1 MAVLLTSNECSVEL
15 LPLGYQFSV
24 TSGDSYDDNWL
35 IIGGR
40 VRTPDGSWSF
50 REPVLLTDEGLRLSR
65 WLRAAVA
72 GRIAVAQPDTEGGL
86 SPSLTFIEPVLAFS
100 LAGRSAGAVVVRV
113 HLSLEAS
120 PPWRP
125 DIEGDMV
132 PYEVE
137 IDLTEVEL
145 LRAADEWD
153 RELLA
158 FPAR

>member
-1 MAVLLTSNECSVEL
+1 MLLTSNQCSVEL
-15 LPLGYQFSV
+15 QPLGYQFSV

-35 IIGGR
+35 NIGGR
-40 VRTPDGSWSF
+40 VTTPEGSWSF
-50 REPVLLTDEGLRLSR
+50 SDPVLLTDEGRRLSR

-72 GRIAVAQPDTEGGL
+72 GGIAVAQPDTEGGW

-100 LAGRSAGAVVVRV
+100 LASRSDGSVVVRV
-113 HLSLEAS
+113 HLALEAS

-125 DIEGDMV
+125 DIEGDIV

-137 IDLTEVEL
+137 IELAEVEL
-145 LRAADEWD
+145 LSAADEWD
-153 RELLA
+153 RELLP

>member
-1 MAVLLTSNECSVEL
+1 MLLTSDERSVGL
-15 LPLGYQFSV
+15 RPVGYQFSA

-40 VRTPDGSWSF
+40 VTAPDGRWSF
-50 REPVLLTDEGLRLSR
+50 SDPVLLTDEGRRLSR
-65 WLRAAVA
+65 WLRAAA
-72 GRIAVAQPDTEGGL
+72 GGRVAVARPDRVGGW

-100 LAGRSAGAVVVRV
+100 LAGRTDGAVRVRV

-125 DIEGDMV
+125 DTEGDLA

-137 IDLTEVEL
+137 IELTEAEL

>member
-1 MAVLLTSNECSVEL
+1 M
-15 LPLGYQFSV
+15 GYQFSAAN
-24 TSGDSYDDNWL
+24 GDSYDDNWL

-40 VRTPDGSWSF
+40 VTTPDGRWSF
-50 REPVLLTDEGLRLSR
+50 SDPVLLTDEARRLSR
-65 WLRAAVA
+65 WLRAAA
-72 GRIAVAQPDTEGGL
+72 GGKVAVARPDREGGW

-100 LAGRSAGAVVVRV
+100 LAGRTDGAVMVRV

-125 DIEGDMV
+125 DTEGDLA

-137 IDLTEVEL
+137 IELTEAGL
-145 LRAADEWD
+145 LSAADEWD
-153 RELLA
+153 RELRA